1 MAKKST
7 KKQNRPTTDFETAFG
22 KKLAQER
29 EAKQK
34 AFDTLPISKDEV
46 NALKEVMAAA
56 KVFAKA
62 LKKNKC
68 CLVALDHGWPEHF
81 LHICPNRLDPRRN
94 DAAADA
100 YPDTEKNPRHSLYT
114 LPLAKM
120 FGIVEMYDEGGDYE
134 LVERKRIKEA
144 AKVLKST
151 KEKE

>member
-1 MAKKST
+1 MAKKTTT
-7 KKQNRPTTDFETAFG
+7 KQKRPLTDFE
-22 KKLAQER
+22 KKLMKER

-34 AFDTLPISKDEV
+34 AFDTLPISQKEAD
-46 NALKEVMAAA
+46 AIKEVMTAA

-68 CLVALDHGWPEHF
+68 SLVALDHGWPEHY
-81 LHICPNRLDPRRN
+81 LHICPNRLDPRRT

-100 YPDTEKNPRHSLYT
+100 YPDEEKNPRHSLYT
-114 LPLAKM
+114 LPIAKM

-151 KEKE
+151 EEKE